1 MRDNGL
7 VDDGGQ
13 DGRHG
18 PGKQSALTCELPL
31 LLLRCPNT
39 GEVNLSGPG
48 NLWVWRV
55 RDKTKSLH
63 VVAKVVLAQWSH
75 QLA

>member
-48 NLWVWRV
+48 NL
-55 RDKTKSLH
+55 
-63 VVAKVVLAQWSH
+63 
-75 QLA
+75 